1 MILYNSDRIERFF
14 RVEIGDWDF
23 VIRKTAPD
31 AALRGWN
38 PEFVEIQQRAVLNK
52 KKTKYYQK
60 ISLSFLLQNVMLRFD
75 NSRQLH
81 SKRM

>member
-1 MILYNSDRIERFF
+1 MILYNSDRIARFF
-14 RVEIGDWDF
+14 RVDIGDWDF
-23 VIRKTAPD
+23 VIRKNAPD
-31 AALRGWN
+31 DALRGRN
-38 PEFVEIQQRAVLNK
+38 PEFVEIQQRSVIVKN
-52 KKTKYYQK
+52 YPGYFHV

>member
-1 MILYNSDRIERFF
+1 MILYNSDRSERFF

-23 VIRKTAPD
+23 VIRKNAPD
-31 AALRGWN
+31 DALRGRN
-38 PEFVEIQQRAVLNK
+38 PEFVEIQQRSVFVKNNPG
-52 KKTKYYQK
+52 YFHV